1 MTKLASEFKYQNI
14 AKGSCARHKVPVKS
28 CDDCKSLAKVRRV
41 STPAGVK
48 RFDAPIGTPIVAG
61 RAVRT
66 AGRAARGAVPGGS
79 KPKGFDPFTTPFT
92 IRGQKMYG
100 QIVGTLPSGK
110 HKLETK
116 DGRVFNVDPADVDA
130 PAPERSRPGGNV
142 GRRTGAKRPGRIKD
156 AVDGGSPRRPSSA
169 PATTRRTS
177 SKPAYGDAPGSLT
190 YQEVG
195 PGAHPGRVRRWS
207 HTAQV
212 FGTTKVR
219 ADGKIVTS
227 LDKKNV
233 HYVQGGDNTRV
244 FNSMDDA
251 VKFMRTGKAAAGTHP
266 SENPPGRRPKPEPKL
281 PNEIDIDA
289 RLSRINRMGR
299 SKRAEDAFGQLLDD
313 LVAQEGERKK
323 QQKKRR
329 RS

>member
-41 STPAGVK
+41 SSPAGVK

-79 KPKGFDPFTTPFT
+79 
-92 IRGQKMYG
+92 
-100 QIVGTLPSGK
+100 
-110 HKLETK
+110 
-116 DGRVFNVDPADVDA
+116 
-130 PAPERSRPGGNV
+130 
-142 GRRTGAKRPGRIKD
+142 
-156 AVDGGSPRRPSSA
+156 PRRPSSA

-177 SKPAYGDAPGSLT
+177 SKPAYGDAPGLLT